1 MKGGRVLNCIYCKN
15 VSIHTADKWI
25 QTYVCD
31 DCYEKNQTEK
41 KRLTK
46 NDKKAKGRYN
56 RYRHG
61 GRKGER

>member
-1 MKGGRVLNCIYCKN
+1 MMGGRILNCVYCKN
-15 VSIHTADKWI
+15 VSIHTASKHI
-25 QTYVCD
+25 RTFVCD
-31 DCYEKNQTEK
+31 DCYEKNQAEK

-46 NDKKAKGRYN
+46 NDKKTKGRYN